1 MNTTKEL
8 KMKLLKKYKIAVLI
22 AAAAAFLYVYQSQ
35 EQDSGG
41 EKAELL
47 DEEALSMELE
57 PPESTPGQSAESQ
70 PEELIVDV
78 KGEVK
83 APGVYEMKPGERY
96 HHVID
101 AAGGLT
107 EQADAAQINLAALL
121 EDGMVVQVPK
131 VGEIPNEPVQQP
143 GAAHASGASGGSGEK
158 VVNLNK
164 ASSEELQTLT
174 GIGPA
179 KAEAIIAYREEAG
192 GFKAVEDL
200 MNVSGIGE
208 KSFEKVKDS
217 ISVK

>member
-1 MNTTKEL
+1 
-8 KMKLLKKYKIAVLI
+8 MKLLKKYKIAVLI

-41 EKAELL
+41 EKTKLL

-57 PPESTPGQSAESQ
+57 PPETTPDQSAESQ
-70 PEELIVDV
+70 PEEIIVDV

-131 VGEIPNEPVQQP
+131 IGEIPNELTQQP
-143 GAAHASGASGGSGEK
+143 AGANASGGGGEK

>member
-1 MNTTKEL
+1 
-8 KMKLLKKYKIAVLI
+8 MKLLKKYKIAVMI
-22 AAAAAFLYVYQSQ
+22 AAAAAFLFIYQSQ

-41 EKAELL
+41 GKAELL
-47 DEEALSMELE
+47 DEEAVLMEPE
-57 PPESTPGQSAESQ
+57 PPETTTDQSAESQ

-131 VGEIPNEPVQQP
+131 IGEAPNELTQQP
-143 GAAHASGASGGSGEK
+143 AGAHASGAGGDK

>member
-1 MNTTKEL
+1 
-8 KMKLLKKYKIAVLI
+8 MKLLKKYKIAVLI
-22 AAAAAFLYVYQSQ
+22 AAAAAFLFVYQSQ

-41 EKAELL
+41 EKTKLL

-57 PPESTPGQSAESQ
+57 PSETTPDQSAESQ

-101 AAGGLT
+101 DAGGLT

-121 EDGMVVQVPK
+121 EDGMVVHVPK
-131 VGEIPNEPVQQP
+131 IGEIPNEPVQMP
-143 GAAHASGASGGSGEK
+143 GGAHASGGEK
-158 VVNLNK
+158 LVNLNK
-164 ASSEELQTLT
+164 ALSEELQTLT

-200 MNVSGIGE
+200 MNVTGIGE
-208 KSFEKVKDS
+208 KTYEKVKDS

>member
-1 MNTTKEL
+1 
-8 KMKLLKKYKIAVLI
+8 MKLLKKYKIAVLI

-57 PPESTPGQSAESQ
+57 PPETTPDQSAESQ

-131 VGEIPNEPVQQP
+131 IGEIPNELTQQP
-143 GAAHASGASGGSGEK
+143 AGANANASSGGGEK

>member
-1 MNTTKEL
+1 
-8 KMKLLKKYKIAVLI
+8 MKLLKKYKIAVLI
-22 AAAAAFLYVYQSQ
+22 AAAAVFLYVYQSQ

-41 EKAELL
+41 EKTKLL

-57 PPESTPGQSAESQ
+57 PPETTPDQSAESQ
-70 PEELIVDV
+70 PEEIIVDV

-83 APGVYEMKPGERY
+83 TPGVYEMKPGERY

-131 VGEIPNEPVQQP
+131 IGEIPNELTQQTA
-143 GAAHASGASGGSGEK
+143 GANASGGGGEK

>member
-1 MNTTKEL
+1 
-8 KMKLLKKYKIAVLI
+8 MKLLKKYKIAVLI
-22 AAAAAFLYVYQSQ
+22 AAAAAFLFVYQSQ

-41 EKAELL
+41 EKALLL
-47 DEEALSMELE
+47 DGEAVLME
-57 PPESTPGQSAESQ
+57 PESPETTPDQSAESQ

-131 VGEIPNEPVQQP
+131 IGEIPNEFTQQP
-143 GAAHASGASGGSGEK
+143 GGAHPSGGGGEK
-158 VVNLNK
+158 TVNLNK

-179 KAEAIIAYREEAG
+179 KAEAIIAYREETG
-192 GFKAVEDL
+192 GFKTVEDL